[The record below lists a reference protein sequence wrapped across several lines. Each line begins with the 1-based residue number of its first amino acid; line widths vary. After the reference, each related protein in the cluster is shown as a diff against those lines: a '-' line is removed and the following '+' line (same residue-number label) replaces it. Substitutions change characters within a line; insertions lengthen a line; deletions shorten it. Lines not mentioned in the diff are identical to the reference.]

1 MTVCEYAHKLLR
13 PSVEDIGMNVTSMEV
28 TKPFIGRPDGK
39 SQLLQLKVTANAKL
53 GYADLVF
60 TSGTEKA
67 RVEHAKSRVL
77 FGDKTEWLKD
87 WARNAYL
94 IQSRID
100 WLKVAEKEGRANKI
114 GRGLAYKL
122 FAALVD
128 YDAKY
133 RGMEEVILLS
143 NDMEATSRVK
153 FQTTPED
160 GTFVCSPYWIDS
172 VAHISGF
179 IVNGSDAVDSRN
191 QVYVSHGWESL
202 RFAEP
207 LSASKTYR
215 SYVKMQPNGKMMVG
229 DVYVFDEDRIIGV
242 VGGLKFQ
249 CIPRT
254 LLNTFLPPTG
264 SSAPVQAPSQPS
276 LTTSTTQ
283 ITRTRTKATGTAQV
297 SMSNI
302 ATVNKKLT
310 SVSSQALDILAKEI
324 GVGLDEL
331 VDNIAFSELGVD
343 SLMSLTVSGRMR
355 EEMELDIHSSS
366 FTDHPTIGEFKK
378 FLAKFEKEIAV
389 ITAKSDFEDTSPH
402 STPELDDGSDIST
415 PLDDSS
421 SETST
426 RDNNLSDLIK
436 TTIAS
441 EMGVEIHEVSS
452 APDLSLLGMDS
463 LMSLS
468 ILGTLREKTGLTL
481 PADLFT
487 TSPSLQAIEQKLS
500 IGPAVT
506 SKGLM
511 NATVKTVQSTTAST
525 RTATSVL
532 LQGNSRTAKK
542 QLWMV
547 PDGGGSATSYV
558 DIPDISPDVAVWGL
572 NSPFMKVPEEFTI
585 GVIGMAQKFIVEIKR
600 RQPKGPY
607 LLAGWS
613 AGGVIAFEATNQLI
627 KNGESVEILILLD
640 APCPLT
646 IEPLPSSLHRW
657 FASIGLL
664 GDGDSSRIP
673 PWLLPQ

>member
-1 MTVCEYAHKLLR
+1 
-13 PSVEDIGMNVTSMEV
+13 MNVTSMEV

-39 SQLLQLKVTANAKL
+39 TQLLQLHVTADAKL

-60 TSGTEKA
+60 TSGPEKS
-67 RVEHAKSRVL
+67 RVEHAKCRVL
-77 FGDKTEWLKD
+77 FGDKKEWLKE
-87 WARNAYL
+87 WARNTYL

-100 WLKVAEKEGRANKI
+100 CLKTAEIEGRANKI

-128 YDAKY
+128 YDSKY

-143 NDMEATSRVK
+143 NEMEATSKVK

-160 GTFVCSPYWIDS
+160 GTYVCSPYWIDS

-191 QVYVSHGWESL
+191 QVYVSHGWDSL

-229 DVYVFDEDRIIGV
+229 DVFVFDEDRIIGM
-242 VGGLKFQ
+242 VGALKFQ

-254 LLNTFLPPTG
+254 LLNTFLPPMG
-264 SSAPVQAPSQPS
+264 SSAPVKAQVQPS
-276 LTTSTTQ
+276 LTTSTAQ
-283 ITRTRTKATGTAQV
+283 ITRTRTKTTATAQV
-297 SMSNI
+297 NMSNI
-302 ATVNKKLT
+302 GSVNKKLT
-310 SVSSQALDILAKEI
+310 SVSSQALNILAKEI

-355 EEMELDIHSSS
+355 EEMEIDIHSSS
-366 FTDHPTIGEFKK
+366 FNDHPTIGEFKK
-378 FLAKFEKEIAV
+378 FLAKYEKESSA
-389 ITAKSDFEDTSPH
+389 ITSSSKTEFEDLSPQ
-402 STPELDDGSDIST
+402 STPDLDEGSDIST

-421 SETST
+421 SEIST
-426 RDNNLSDLIK
+426 RDNSLSDLIR

-441 EMGVEIHEVSS
+441 EMGVEIHEVSD

-506 SKGLM
+506 SKTSLS
-511 NATVKTVQSTTAST
+511 AAVKTVQSVSAST
-525 RTATSVL
+525 RTASSVL

-585 GVIGMAQKFIVEIKR
+585 GVTGMAQKFIVEMKR

-607 LLAGWS
+607 MLAGWS
-613 AGGVIAFEATNQLI
+613 AGGVIAFEITNQLT
-627 KNGESVEILILLD
+627 KNEEPVELLILLD
-640 APCPLT
+640 APCPLI
-646 IEPLPSSLHRW
+646 IEPLPASLHRW

-664 GDGDSSRIP
+664 GDGDPSKIP
-673 PWLLPQ
+673 SWLLPQ